1 MLVTASRV
9 FVASDLFH
17 FSLDF
22 NFSFSLPHTC
32 TDKTDSQRKILPV
45 SSYAMLAFT
54 NSYISQPDNRYLHI
68 MAKMEKPQLCLL
80 LPKFLLSNSAQLNE
94 AKQTLQKQ
102 EKNQKH
108 PNAQKKDFSVLKHL

>member
-1 MLVTASRV
+1 
-9 FVASDLFH
+9 
-17 FSLDF
+17 
-22 NFSFSLPHTC
+22 
-32 TDKTDSQRKILPV
+32 
-45 SSYAMLAFT
+45 
-54 NSYISQPDNRYLHI
+54 